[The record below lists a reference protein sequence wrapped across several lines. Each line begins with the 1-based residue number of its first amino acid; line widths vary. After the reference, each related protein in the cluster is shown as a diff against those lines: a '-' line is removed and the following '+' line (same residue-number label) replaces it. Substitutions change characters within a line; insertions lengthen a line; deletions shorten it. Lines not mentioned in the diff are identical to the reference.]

1 MTNDNAR
8 DFRPDTV
15 DVNDENPGI
24 PLLGMRSKNGSLEVM
39 AVVKRARIS
48 QPRPQGFSLKNCINF
63 PPHPFKGKAL
73 GTRLRISTRV
83 SAVRFYAALDLCA
96 RCSKPDSQA

>member
-1 MTNDNAR
+1 MTALQRLILPTGHIILMTNDNAR

-48 QPRPQGFSLKNCINF
+48 
-63 PPHPFKGKAL
+63 
-73 GTRLRISTRV
+73 TRV

>member
-24 PLLGMRSKNGSLEVM
+24 PLLGTRSKNGSLEVM

-48 QPRPQGFSLKNCINF
+48 
-63 PPHPFKGKAL
+63 
-73 GTRLRISTRV
+73 TRV
-83 SAVRFYAALDLCA
+83 SGVRFYAALDLCA
-96 RCSKPDSQA
+96 GSSKPDSQA

>member
-1 MTNDNAR
+1 MITNDNAR

-15 DVNDENPGI
+15 DVNDKNPGI

-39 AVVKRARIS
+39 AVVIRARIS
-48 QPRPQGFSLKNCINF
+48 TG
-63 PPHPFKGKAL
+63 
-73 GTRLRISTRV
+73 V

-96 RCSKPDSQA
+96 RCFKPDSQA